1 MAEFEWE
8 ARSADGNL
16 KAGTMEGDTKAE
28 VEQRLKAM
36 RLTPVKIKKRA
47 KEIIITLPWSDPVPV
62 RTKVV
67 FTRQLAT
74 MIDAGLPLVQ
84 CLEVLGGQEPHP
96 FFRQTLNAIK
106 NDVESGTTFSDAL
119 GKHPSVFDNLFVNLV
134 AAGEAG
140 GLLDTILNRLTI
152 YIEKSAALRS
162 KIKSAMR
169 YPVFV
174 LSATF
179 LVTGVLLVKVIPSFA
194 KIYSSMGNAELPK
207 ITQIAINISDV
218 FINHLPA
225 MIGVSVS
232 VIVFFSVIKRTE
244 VGELIIDRILI
255 TVPPFGDLVRKSAI
269 SRFTRTLGTLIASG
283 VPILDAMNI
292 VAMSAGNKVV
302 ERGILYARD
311 RISEGKNIA
320 SPLMEITV
328 FPKMVVQMIAV
339 GETTGAL
346 DVMLTKIAD
355 FYEEEVDNAVDGM
368 TSLIEPLLMFVIGG
382 IVAFVLIAM
391 YMPIFGMAD
400 TVNPH

>member
-1 MAEFEWE
+1 LAEFEWE
-8 ARSADGNL
+8 ARGADGNL
-16 KAGTMEGDTKAE
+16 KTGTMEGQTKGE
-28 VEQRLKAM
+28 VEQRIKAM
-36 RLTPVKIKKRA
+36 RMTPTKVKKRKA
-47 KEIIITLPWSDPVPV
+47 DIIIVLPFSDPVPV

-96 FFRQTLNAIK
+96 FFRRTLTAIK
-106 NDVESGTTFSDAL
+106 ADVESGSTFSDAL
-119 GKHPSVFDNLFVNLV
+119 AKHPLVFDNLFVNLV

-152 YIEKSAALRS
+152 YIEKSAALRG

-174 LSATF
+174 LGATF

-207 ITQIAINISDV
+207 ITQLAIGISNT
-218 FINHLPA
+218 FQHHLPA
-225 MIGVSVS
+225 MIGVSVAT
-232 VIVFFSVIKRTE
+232 VIFFTAIKRTE
-244 VGELIIDRILI
+244 VGELVLDRILI
-255 TVPPFGDLVRKSAI
+255 TLPPFGDLVRKSAI
-269 SRFTRTLGTLIASG
+269 ARFTRTLGTLIASG

-292 VAMSAGNKVV
+292 VAQSAGNKVV

-320 SPLMEITV
+320 SPLMEISV

-368 TSLIEPLLMFVIGG
+368 TSIIEPLLMFVIGG